1 MIILEFKQDY
11 RESPNLFKTDLFL
24 KCFRDLFENHCEESV
39 SLEKGPLQIILDDY
53 LLVPGKGGSK
63 ERLKEWP
70 DVTYFTHVLNG
81 IVISG
86 KILEKMYFSRVPDL
100 PPDSEKYVRL
110 FFASLALHDSDKLFQ
125 EGEIGAN
132 NLDKVLEKNKQDIV
146 KILSYYLRSLGSPV
160 DWWNDLTFLIL
171 RNENRSYNYA
181 NSIKTKLDRSQLE
194 TISKFVKLGD
204 QTGGIKASLTR
215 TIYSEMKNFLYP
227 YLETLGESINLIQ
240 FSDLPQTLLLDK
252 LYLNFQKFFNKI
264 FNKSSRDV
272 VVYLPDAI
280 VYTGRELDKSEY
292 ENIRNDFAAEMGL
305 SKNNIN
311 MILENFAPSGNSI
324 RLDFSRNVEPSKSII
339 GTYIEKFEGRLLIWQ
354 GEEWKRANSGFDA
367 IVRSFGIPLNNKI
380 KNGKLAFYLN
390 VPEKSDEESDRDTQ
404 KKRFLSLISCAQ
416 RVLYASEKNRD
427 FDTAK
432 EHDFAIKN
440 FGETIFEMA
449 DSLQT
454 RTIESISYACQFKDR
469 NLEELKSEYE
479 RICEEISENLKPNFD
494 KSNAINYED
503 FFNRALGKELLIEE
517 PPDKADMCVYC
528 GVFTRNPLKEENAFG
543 IKPTAGTGMKITVL
557 KYDENKFNGK
567 ICGYCIKENELRS
580 AKIGKMKE
588 ALCAHVYM
596 GDYYVPVE
604 PTNIVNSLK
613 YALSDRSNFAFDNA
627 SAGKDKLVFRVGKK
641 SEIDLGYHMV
651 AITSKPGNK
660 ANNKNKIDE
669 FYKLKSTLD
678 FVIKT
683 GMKVRLTPL
692 ISTKRIFYPM
702 FEWDNAPSWVVNL
715 EMDKVRIDRLNI
727 VKRELELISNV
738 STIDRSESS
747 LSRVIIEMN
756 RSRRGI
762 FSILWR
768 YLSKEESRI
777 DLRKYPK
784 TMDGVVWYMEEFKKE
799 LNIERMERVVDEAC
813 GISRKGPESN
823 NDNTWMLRE
832 SMKLYIK
839 YFDHNDEDLK
849 QKISGTIW
857 NYASRES
864 KYAGKEAKQ
873 HCIGFAEAFV
883 GLMRSE
889 FKNKMPANDK
899 RKDLIYQFAL
909 MYNIE
914 MWRRIKKAKEE
925 GEKDD

>member
-11 RESPNLFKTDLFL
+11 RESPNLFKTPLFVS
-24 KCFRDLFENHCEESV
+24 CFRDLFESSDEESV
-39 SLEKGPLQIILDDY
+39 SLEKGPLKIILDDY
-53 LLVPGKGGSK
+53 LLIPGKGGSK

-86 KILEKMYFSRVPDL
+86 KILEKMYFRTGTDL

-110 FFASLALHDSDKLFQ
+110 LFASLVLHDSDKLFQ
-125 EGEIGAN
+125 EGEFGAN
-132 NLDKVLEKNKQDIV
+132 NLDKVLENHKLDIV
-146 KILSYYLRSLGSPV
+146 KILSYYLTSLGSPE
-160 DWWNDLTFLIL
+160 DWWNDLSFLIL

-181 NSIKTKLDRSQLE
+181 NAIKTKLDRSQLE

-240 FSDLPQTLLLDK
+240 FSDLPQALLLDK
-252 LYLNFQKFFNKI
+252 LYLNFQRFFNK
-264 FNKSSRDV
+264 SDREV
-272 VVYLPDAI
+272 VAYFPDAI

-292 ENIRNDFAAEMGL
+292 ENVRYDFAAEMEL
-305 SKNNIN
+305 NKDNIN

-324 RLDFSRNVEPSKSII
+324 RLDFSKNVDPSKSII
-339 GTYIEKFEGRLLIWQ
+339 ETYIEKFEGRLLIWQ
-354 GEEWKRANSGFDA
+354 GEEWKNANSGFDA
-367 IVRSFGIPLNNKI
+367 IVRRFGIPLSSTF
-380 KNGKLAFYLN
+380 KNGKLAFHLN
-390 VPEKSDEESDRDTQ
+390 VPEKSDEESDLDTQ
-404 KKRFLSLISCAQ
+404 RKRFLSLISCGQ
-416 RVLYASEKNRD
+416 RVLYTSRKNRD
-427 FDTAK
+427 FDTTK
-432 EHDFAIKN
+432 EHGFAIKI
-440 FGETIFEMA
+440 FGENIFEMA
-449 DSLQT
+449 GSLQK
-454 RTIESISYACQFKDR
+454 RTIESISYACQFSDK
-469 NLEELKSEYE
+469 NLEELKCEYGK
-479 RICEEISENLKPNFD
+479 ICEEISENLKPNFD
-494 KSNAINYED
+494 ESNAINYED
-503 FFNRALGKELLIEE
+503 FFNRALGKELLIQES
-517 PPDKADMCVYC
+517 PDKANMCIYC
-528 GVFTRNPLKEENAFG
+528 GVFTKNPLKEENAFG
-543 IKPTAGTGMKITVL
+543 IKPTAGTGKKITVL
-557 KYDENKFNGK
+557 KYDENRFNGK

-580 AKIGKMKE
+580 KKIGKMKE

-596 GDYYVPVE
+596 GDYYVPVNPDE
-604 PTNIVNSLK
+604 IVKSLK
-613 YALSDRSNFAFDNA
+613 YALSDRSNFAFDN
-627 SAGKDKLVFRVGKK
+627 SVTLTGEKNVVFRVGKK

-660 ANNKNKIDE
+660 TNNKNKMDE
-669 FYKLKSTLD
+669 FYKLKSTMN
-678 FVIKT
+678 FVMKT

-692 ISTKRIFYPM
+692 ISSKRIFYPM

-727 VKRELELISNV
+727 VKRKLELILSV

-768 YLSKEESRI
+768 YLSKENSRI

-799 LNIERMERVVDEAC
+799 LNKERMERVVDEAC

-839 YFDHNDEDLK
+839 YFNHDDEDLRE
-849 QKISGTIW
+849 KIAGTIW

-873 HCIGFAEAFV
+873 HCRGFAEAFV
-883 GLMRSE
+883 ELMRAE
-889 FKNKMPANDK
+889 FKNKMPANDR

-914 MWRRIKKAKEE
+914 MWRRIKNAKEE
-925 GEKDD
+925 GEKTD